1 MVTSPSQ
8 LAQKA
13 LARKSFAP
21 EAKNTVAVDWPLGI
35 KPVLSHEQF
44 RVIAQANRDL
54 RLELSNQGELIVMP
68 PAGSSTGR
76 RNLSLSGQL
85 SRWVEQHESL
95 GEGFDSSAGFTLPDG
110 AILSPDA
117 SWIKRSR
124 WEALTP
130 EEQDAF
136 APICPDVAIELRS
149 QSDRLRPLQEK
160 MQVYIANGTQLALL
174 INPKDKTVEIYRPNA
189 EAEIL
194 QNPDKVDLSEIMP
207 GFVMALSN
215 IFR

>member
-1 MVTSPSQ
+1 MVTSSQ
-8 LAQKA
+8 LAQENAVLEEK
-13 LARKSFAP
+13 R
-21 EAKNTVAVDWPLGI
+21 TVAVDWPLEI
-35 KPVLSHEQF
+35 KPVVSHEQF
-44 RVIAQANRDL
+44 RAIAQANRDL
-54 RLELSNQGELIVMP
+54 RLELSAQGELIVMP

-85 SRWVEQHESL
+85 SKWVDQHESL

-110 AILSPDA
+110 SILSPDA

-149 QSDRLRPLQEK
+149 QSDRMKPLQDK
-160 MQVYIANGTQLALL
+160 LQAYIANGTQLALL
-174 INPKDKTVEIYRPNA
+174 INPKEKTVEIYRPNA
-189 EAEIL
+189 EVEIL
-194 QNPDKVDLSEIMP
+194 QDPDKVDLGEIMP
-207 GFVMALSN
+207 GFVIALSN